1 MTTAKR
7 RTGNSAT
14 FVADSNHHYSSLDQ
28 QQQHTNQQQQLQH
41 HQQHHQHHLP
51 HQQQYFN
58 QNHYNQQ
65 QNNHENQRL
74 LQHEPISTS
83 NTNTTQ
89 RHQHHTQQYPN
100 YNATACNSNVTPAS
114 TSTSSST
121 TTTSSA
127 ASIMRGECSVKLPLD
142 ILWLPKSAMRPVGP
156 DASHTDCILVVGVSR
171 PKLAVVF
178 LTVMLISLF
187 LTFHVLYDSAVY
199 NIQAA
204 QAVHEHHH
212 NHHRLALM
220 SSNSIANGGSGGG
233 GGSSSSSGGGG
244 GGISMKNINNNRAN
258 HLPEDYSGIVGG
270 GGMPGSSTNNK
281 HMSDISSSN
290 QQISHPMVFPSNR
303 VHFPKTSRRLPQ
315 ALIIGI
321 RKCGTRALLE
331 MLYLHPRIQKAG
343 GEVHFF
349 DRDENYMKGL
359 EWYRKKMPH
368 SFRGQI
374 TIEKSPSYFVSPEVP
389 ERVRAMNASIKLLLI
404 VREPVTRAI
413 SDYTQLR
420 SHAATATLPLA
431 NEQQQQP
438 QPTIAPSSSS
448 SSSSSSS
455 ANAGK
460 VSSHSML
467 YNKLNAGYSSSQV
480 YDNSLG
486 GGGGGRG
493 SGNGN
498 VYGSGAGGIKTNFKN
513 PYNSHRHYETTTA
526 SPQTNMANSAA
537 QILSK
542 SFEELAIFPNGTV
555 NESYRPLSIS
565 MYHLHLHRWLEVFP
579 REQIL
584 IVNGDRLIDDPVS
597 QLKKIES
604 FLGIEHRITSN
615 HFYFNETKGFYCLRY
630 DSGDR
635 CLRETKGRKHPHVD
649 PVVISKLRKF
659 FAEHNQRFYEL
670 VGEDL
675 GWPEE

>member
-28 QQQHTNQQQQLQH
+28 QQQQQQQ
-41 HQQHHQHHLP
+41 HQQNQ
-51 HQQQYFN
+51 HQQQSHQQQQFYN
-58 QNHYNQQ
+58 QNHYNQQQQ

-74 LQHEPISTS
+74 LQQEPTTSSNS
-83 NTNTTQ
+83 NTIQ
-89 RHQHHTQQYPN
+89 RHFHHQQQQHYPN
-100 YNATACNSNVTPAS
+100 YNSTNGSGSSATAS
-114 TSTSSST
+114 SSST
-121 TTTSSA
+121 AAHSNSSSSSSSSAA

-212 NHHRLALM
+212 HRLALM
-220 SSNSIANGGSGGG
+220 SANSIGHGSGAVGTG
-233 GGSSSSSGGGG
+233 GGSSISSSL
-244 GGISMKNINNNRAN
+244 KNINANRAN
-258 HLPEDYSGIVGG
+258 HLPEDYG
-270 GGMPGSSTNNK
+270 GSSSGFNNR
-281 HMSDISSSN
+281 HPNDISSSN

-431 NEQQQQP
+431 NEQQQQLQQ
-438 QPTIAPSSSS
+438 QPIT
-448 SSSSSSS
+448 SSSS
-455 ANAGK
+455 ASALSGALSSSVNMVK
-460 VSSHSML
+460 MSSHSML

-486 GGGGGRG
+486 GGGGIGRG
-493 SGNGN
+493 SGNGNN

-526 SPQTNMANSAA
+526 SPQTNVASSTA